1 MKRITEIA
9 LFTNDVPGLTYFYR
23 RLLNT
28 EPAFANKH
36 VAIFQSDGQT
46 LLIHT
51 KSSAMTGGPPNEDHF
66 AFSVEDIEQE
76 HTLLSEKGLEFEH
89 APRAYDWG
97 KSAYLR
103 DPDGRLVELHQE

>member
-9 LFTNDVPGLTYFYR
+9 LFTEDVPGLTDFYR

-28 EPAFANKH
+28 EPAFANEQ
-36 VAIFQSDGQT
+36 VAIFQSDGQM
-46 LLIHT
+46 LLIHA
-51 KSSAMTGGPPNEDHF
+51 KSSSLTGGPPDEDHF
-66 AFSVEDIEQE
+66 AFSVPDIEQE
-76 HTLLSEKGLEFEH
+76 HALLLEKGLEFAH
-89 APRAYDWG
+89 PPRAYDWG